1 MNLKTHIYMPREG
14 RDFDTCHYLHQSLN
28 FSLKLSQIKT
38 QPRRPKAP
46 SLGTQNNVLKPTQKM
61 IKKVRQEKRHRKG
74 VKGFHMD
81 ETLFNLQTH

>member
-46 SLGTQNNVLKPTQKM
+46 SLGTQNLIKPTQKG

-74 VKGFHMD
+74 VKGFHID